1 MMTSLFKFEF
11 AESLDN
17 DTLWNKRK
25 DFIDRT
31 DVFYTKF
38 YDSIDCISFTQ
49 KLKIAKIKKKI

>member
-1 MMTSLFKFEF
+1 MTSLFKFEF

-38 YDSIDCISFTQ
+38 YDSIDCISFT
-49 KLKIAKIKKKI
+49 